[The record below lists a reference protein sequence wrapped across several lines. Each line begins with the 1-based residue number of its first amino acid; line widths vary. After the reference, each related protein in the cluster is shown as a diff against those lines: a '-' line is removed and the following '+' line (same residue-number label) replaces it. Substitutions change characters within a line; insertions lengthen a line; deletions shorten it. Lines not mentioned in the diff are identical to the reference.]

1 MKPLFFCTRINV
13 VVCDSISLTL
23 RHYQTLNSFLLPT
36 LIIRQDMSENE
47 NFFRYR
53 IFSLWKF
60 TNKPKSYGLWK
71 LWDNFWTCTNP
82 PMHPIA
88 DKAKMVISVP
98 LKIQNISS
106 ENSGVSYKIKIIFN
120 IYNYINRRIK
130 NIFTMRKFHIN
141 LQFRGAS
148 CTK

>member
-1 MKPLFFCTRINV
+1 MT
-13 VVCDSISLTL
+13 
-23 RHYQTLNSFLLPT
+23 
-36 LIIRQDMSENE
+36 ENE

-53 IFSLWKF
+53 IFSLQKF
-60 TNKPKSYGLWK
+60 RNKPKSYGLWK

-120 IYNYINRRIK
+120 EFQKIDCKKIYLHWANSIK
-130 NIFTMRKFHIN
+130 
-141 LQFRGAS
+141 LQFRECLSQFIAHTMYYLLDFLWLKKS
-148 CTK
+148 MALD